1 MLEFAQSNIIIFD
14 NILIPK
20 EGEKMV
26 KVIELTK
33 ENEEQYLDQIV
44 ELEQITL
51 ETMKKEGRE
60 GQLFATGKEDIS
72 EYVHSDENSVIV
84 AVNENGK
91 VEATTYITQ
100 GQKPFTYND
109 ITKYFKY
116 GEQYRQYV
124 KSQYKSEQAYKKDML
139 EMYNTKLQA
148 FKYAKDRLLAEN
160 PEKVGVEKWL
170 EAELKENDFHEKS
183 ELREKINQYM
193 SQYIM
198 KNYNSNIQK
207 KYEQFYWTN
216 AEEISKEFGKQI
228 SELNERTQEYESFM
242 QAEYEEILKNSKLKI
257 YEKPE
262 FETEKYYL
270 ANTNNAVELDTYI
283 TLPRDRNS
291 GLARIIVYEGIK
303 KHIEKHFQNSENSE
317 IFLCST
323 LHRDNLSSKY
333 VSEFF
338 GLKDSLYVNRR
349 KGRDREVHIAKIP
362 REQAMEYL
370 VSMSDKLAVLYG
382 YNPNNKHISNN
393 TKKRVL
399 EEQLKYEEDEH
410 NRLKKAKTVDKKFN
424 GINVKFINSKLRKI
438 KRLKEQIQEISK
450 DKSEEKN

>member
-1 MLEFAQSNIIIFD
+1 
-14 NILIPK
+14 
-20 EGEKMV
+20 MV

-160 PEKVGVEKWL
+160 PEKVGVKKWL

-207 KYEQFYWTN
+207 KYEQFYWIN
-216 AEEISKEFGKQI
+216 AEEISKEFGKKI

-242 QAEYEEILKNSKLKI
+242 QPEYEEILKKSKLKI

-262 FETEKYYL
+262 FETEKYYS

-303 KHIEKHFQNSENSE
+303 KHIEKHFQNPENSE

-349 KGRDREVHIAKIP
+349 KGRDREVHITKIP

-370 VSMSDKLAVLYG
+370 VSVSDKLAVLYG

-410 NRLKKAKTVDKKFN
+410 NRLKRAKTVDKKLN
-424 GINVKFINSKLRKI
+424 GINVKFIDSKLRKI

>member
-1 MLEFAQSNIIIFD
+1 
-14 NILIPK
+14 
-20 EGEKMV
+20 
-26 KVIELTK
+26 
-33 ENEEQYLDQIV
+33 
-44 ELEQITL
+44 
-51 ETMKKEGRE
+51 MKKEGRE

-160 PEKVGVEKWL
+160 PEKVGVKKWL

-183 ELREKINQYM
+183 ELRENLNRYM
-193 SQYIM
+193 SEYIIQ
-198 KNYNSNIQK
+198 NYGKEIAK
-207 KYEQFYWTN
+207 KYEMFYWITLEDIE
-216 AEEISKEFGKQI
+216 AEFGKRNGEES
-228 SELNERTQEYESFM
+228 SEIQDYETFMEEEKEY
-242 QAEYEEILKNSKLKI
+242 AELMHKGKLKI
-257 YEKPE
+257 HEEPE
-262 FETEKYYL
+262 FDETQYYT
-270 ANTNNAVELDTYI
+270 ANTGNAVELDTYL
-283 TLPRDRNS
+283 TNPHNRS
-291 GLARIIVYEGIK
+291 VGLARIILYNGIQ
-303 KHIEKHFQNSENSE
+303 KHIEQFFKNPQNKE

-349 KGRDREVHIAKIP
+349 QGRDREVHICRIP
-362 REQAMEYL
+362 REKAMEYL
-370 VSMSDKLAVLYG
+370 TDMYDKIAVLYG
-382 YNPNNKHISNN
+382 YNPNNKNIPASRQLQILQEQLEYEEKE
-393 TKKRVL
+393 KKRL
-399 EEQLKYEEDEH
+399 I
-410 NRLKKAKTVDKKFN
+410 KAKTIDGKLK
-424 GINVKFINSKLRKI
+424 GINHKFIPEKERKVL
-438 KRLKEQIQEISK
+438 RLKQRIQKVENSQQGLQQ
-450 DKSEEKN
+450 

>member
-33 ENEEQYLDQIV
+33 EN
-44 ELEQITL
+44 
-51 ETMKKEGRE
+51 
-60 GQLFATGKEDIS
+60 
-72 EYVHSDENSVIV
+72 DENSVIV

-160 PEKVGVEKWL
+160 PEKVGVKKWL

-207 KYEQFYWTN
+207 KYEQFH
-216 AEEISKEFGKQI
+216 AS
-228 SELNERTQEYESFM
+228 
-242 QAEYEEILKNSKLKI
+242 
-257 YEKPE
+257 
-262 FETEKYYL
+262 
-270 ANTNNAVELDTYI
+270 
-283 TLPRDRNS
+283 
-291 GLARIIVYEGIK
+291 
-303 KHIEKHFQNSENSE
+303 
-317 IFLCST
+317 
-323 LHRDNLSSKY
+323 
-333 VSEFF
+333 
-338 GLKDSLYVNRR
+338 
-349 KGRDREVHIAKIP
+349 
-362 REQAMEYL
+362 
-370 VSMSDKLAVLYG
+370 
-382 YNPNNKHISNN
+382 
-393 TKKRVL
+393 
-399 EEQLKYEEDEH
+399 
-410 NRLKKAKTVDKKFN
+410 
-424 GINVKFINSKLRKI
+424 
-438 KRLKEQIQEISK
+438 
-450 DKSEEKN
+450 